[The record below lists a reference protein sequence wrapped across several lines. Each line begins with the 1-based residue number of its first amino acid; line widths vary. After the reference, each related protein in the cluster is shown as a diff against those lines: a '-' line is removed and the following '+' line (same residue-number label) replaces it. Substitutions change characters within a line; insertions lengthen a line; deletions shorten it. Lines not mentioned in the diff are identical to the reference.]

1 MQRFAL
7 IAVALV
13 ALIVPA
19 NARATLVLVFDQ
31 PTAAPNDRVIVRI
44 AGTPTDFGLEQRVK
58 PLQRPVRIYVVRADV
73 AGEIR
78 SRLDRR
84 LIFIGLVVPDR
95 NGRGL
100 MTFSTPPLDSG
111 AYVLAYWQGRTLV
124 VQQLTQLVQRY
135 RSRTLLRIETTESC
149 PVTLPNASRP
159 SGQPRLASWYGN
171 GLLWA
176 GLTTDGVYAVPP
188 DRVEADGSIFNKLP
202 WVTTPSWRA
211 PTVSGLRLD
220 ATAPPLHV
228 LAVNS
233 GSFSGA
239 ANPSYMS
246 AVTFPTTGCWRV
258 TARVD
263 DVSLSYVV
271 EVVVRPA
278 ATP

>member
-1 MQRFAL
+1 MQRLAL

-19 NARATLVLVFDQ
+19 NARAALVLVFDQ
-31 PTAAPNDRVIVRI
+31 PTASPNDRVAVRTST
-44 AGTPTDFGLEQRVK
+44 TPNDFVPEERVK
-58 PLQRPVRIYVVRADV
+58 PLQRPVRVYLVRADV

-84 LIFIGLVVPDR
+84 LNFIGLVVPDR
-95 NGRGL
+95 NGRG
-100 MTFSTPPLDSG
+100 MVRFSAPPLDSG
-111 AYVLAYWQGRTLV
+111 EYVLAYWRPRTLV
-124 VQQLTQLVQRY
+124 VQ
-135 RSRTLLRIETTESC
+135 RSGAVLRIEATGSC
-149 PVTLPNASRP
+149 PVTLPNGNKP
-159 SGQPRLASWYGN
+159 PGQPRDSTWHGN

-176 GLTTDGVYAVPP
+176 GLAQEGVYAVTP
-188 DRVEADGSIFNKLP
+188 DYVEADGSIFNKLA
-202 WVTTPSWRA
+202 WVTTPPTRA
-211 PTVSGLRLD
+211 PKISGVRLD

-228 LAVNS
+228 LSVNS
-233 GSFSGA
+233 GSYSGA

-246 AVTFPTTGCWRV
+246 AVTFPTTGCWRL

-278 ATP
+278 AKP